1 MDDDQ
6 TQTSLPD
13 AKKTIYALVLDG
25 GGIRGIFVAE
35 FLRCLEEWL
44 LANGH
49 CKKSIHGIFKF
60 FSGTSTGAI
69 IAGCLATG
77 KYSAKYIAESIY
89 TNENGKLIF
98 SKKQSA
104 VKSKLML
111 CPKYY
116 GEPRQQLGFDCFG
129 EMKMYDLR
137 FPLIVTSYNLRC
149 KKPYFWTNIGS
160 GPNPRVLD
168 AIMAS
173 TAAPTYFPAEQVF
186 YDEKAPGKSKKK
198 LVMSDEL
205 QSLTA
210 KIAPGDGYI
219 DGGVSCNS
227 PSTITLAYLREIY
240 KNENAIIKVLSV
252 GTGANYNPI
261 DFDEAKNAGGL
272 WWLTKGD
279 LIGITMDSSDQVNQ
293 IESELLEDEN
303 FLRVNMT
310 AIPEGDVLL
319 DMDNVDDENM
329 NKLRKLGK
337 QMFEKF
343 LPKIKAFLGEL
354 RAPPKPPSVA

>member
-1 MDDDQ
+1 MEDDK
-6 TQTSLPD
+6 TE
-13 AKKTIYALVLDG
+13 KKKENTIFALVLDG

-35 FLRCLEEWL
+35 FLKCLEEWL
-44 LANGH
+44 IAEGI

-77 KYSAKYIAESIY
+77 KYSAKYIADSIY
-89 TNENGKLIF
+89 TNDNGKLIF
-98 SKKQSA
+98 SKKQSS

-116 GEPRQQLGFDCFG
+116 AEPRQQLGFDCFG
-129 EMKMYDLR
+129 ETKMYDLR
-137 FPLIVTSYNLRC
+137 FPLIITSYNLRC
-149 KKPYFWTNIGS
+149 KKPYFWTNIGT
-160 GPNPRVLD
+160 GPNPRVVD

-173 TAAPTYFPAEQVF
+173 TAAPTYFPAEQIF
-186 YDEKAPGKSKKK
+186 YDETEPGKSKKK
-198 LVMSDEL
+198 LVMSEEL
-205 QSLTA
+205 KGLTA
-210 KIAPGDGYI
+210 KVQSGDGYI

-227 PSTITLAYLREIY
+227 PSTITLAHLREIY
-240 KNENAIIKVLSV
+240 KDSGKKIKVLSV
-252 GTGANYNPI
+252 GTGANYKPI
-261 DFDEAKNAGGL
+261 NFDDAKNAGGL

-310 AIPEGDVLL
+310 KIPEGDVSLE
-319 DMDNVDDENM
+319 MDDTADENM
-329 NKLRKLGK
+329 NKLRALGK
-337 QMFEKF
+337 VMFEKF
-343 LPKIKAFLGEL
+343 LPSIKEFIKHNA
-354 RAPPKPPSVA
+354 